1 MLIRYAVEDDPSE
14 AVAIKLINQEKNNN
28 CKVRELGGSGR
39 GYPSIF
45 KRLDEYNE
53 TSKDS
58 GEPVIIFIDL
68 DNIRCAPRLLGNLQ
82 KSHPIKDRQP
92 PNKFQIRIAVREV
105 ESWLLADKQGMETYF
120 GISQNAI
127 HPSPEKLRDPKQELL
142 NLIKGKAKA
151 KFKRAMLPK
160 GKGTIGTGYNDYLV
174 DFINTVWDST
184 RACANADS
192 LVRAIK
198 RIKQLT

>member
-1 MLIRYAVEDDPSE
+1 MLIRYAVEDDPLE
-14 AVAIKLINQEKNNN
+14 AVAIKLIKQEKGN
-28 CKVRELGGSGR
+28 CDVRELGGSGR
-39 GYPSIF
+39 GCGPIF

-53 TSKDS
+53 TSKKS
-58 GEPVIIFIDL
+58 GEPVIVFIDL
-68 DNIRCAPRLLGNLQ
+68 DSTLCAPRLLDNLQ

-105 ESWLLADKQGMETYF
+105 ESWLLADKEGLETYF
-120 GISQNAI
+120 GISQKAI
-127 HPSPEKLRDPKQELL
+127 HPSPERLRDPKQELL